1 MGSFTVGYNIVIF
14 VFLIWGGVC
23 LSLDITGFF
32 FQGIEFVQGLVLPCA
47 GGMQITATVQILIV
61 GWAYHVV
68 VDLAVG
74 DLLVDIETIR
84 PLMAVEEDVVAGLLI
99 EDLMGLDLVLDHS
112 GMTGY
117 LEIILMYAQEKEI
130 GCALIPHV
138 TT

>member
-32 FQGIEFVQGLVLPCA
+32 FQGIEFVQGLVLLCA

-99 EDLMGLDLVLDHS
+99 EDLMGLVCLDHS
-112 GMTGY
+112 GMTGTS
-117 LEIILMYAQEKEI
+117 K
-130 GCALIPHV
+130 
-138 TT
+138 